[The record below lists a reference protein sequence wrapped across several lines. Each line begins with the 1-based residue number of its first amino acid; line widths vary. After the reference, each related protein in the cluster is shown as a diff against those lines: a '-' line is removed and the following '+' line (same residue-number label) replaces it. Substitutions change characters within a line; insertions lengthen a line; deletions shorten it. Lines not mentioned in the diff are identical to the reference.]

1 MTDTSLVPVNPSQHA
16 LKNSQDEIMSQAAE
30 WFGFDIANGDAR
42 QDTIDSYMSGLK
54 HWITWCRVTDVNPGL
69 ATKEHIKMFRKE
81 LVDCGNAAATI
92 SAKLT
97 SIRRFYES
105 ALQRGFVKANPAAG
119 VRAPK
124 DRSAADEIVE
134 HLSDTEANRLFKTI
148 PKDGRLKSMRDRAI
162 IALMTIEGL
171 RRVEIHRANDED
183 ITDDDGRMRM
193 LIHGKGKDRYKHP
206 RQSDVAKV
214 IEKYIQKRGPV
225 KPDATGNHP
234 LFVEVTK
241 GGTPQA
247 RLTRRGI
254 TKMVSQYF
262 MAAGITIPVPK
273 DSPPK
278 RQRNCHSMR
287 HTCGTDI
294 YKGTGDL
301 KLVQEAL
308 GHATIEMAAKYSH
321 VDKRAK
327 SRVTEIIPI
336 EIE

>member
-1 MTDTSLVPVNPSQHA
+1 MTETSLVPVNPPLLA
-16 LKNSQDEIMSQAAE
+16 LKNSHDEIMRQASE
-30 WFGFDIANGDAR
+30 WFGFDVANGDAR

-54 HWITWCRVTDVNPGL
+54 HWITWCKVANINPGT
-69 ATKEHIKMFRKE
+69 ATKEDIKEFRKE
-81 LVDCGNAAATI
+81 LVKSGNASATI
-92 SAKLT
+92 SSKLT

-105 ALQRGFVKANPAAG
+105 ALQRGFVTLNPAAG
-119 VRAPK
+119 IRAPK

-134 HLSDTEANRLFKTI
+134 HLSDTEANRLFKII

-183 ITDDDGRMRM
+183 ISDDDGRMRM
-193 LIHGKGKDRYKHP
+193 LIHGKGKDRVKHP

-225 KPDATGNHP
+225 NPDASGNHP

-254 TKMVSQYF
+254 TKMVSEYF
-262 MAAGITIPVPK
+262 MAVGITTPVPK
-273 DSPPK
+273 NSPPK